1 MHDTSKN
8 HILFALDSGENRMK
22 KFQPVQK
29 LDGGGGLPKPPPLGS
44 NVTILAQAAQG

>member
-8 HILFALDSGENRMK
+8 HILFALHSSENRMK

-29 LDGGGGLPKPPPLGS
+29 LDGGASEAPPPLGS
-44 NVTILAQAAQG
+44 NVTILAQVAEG